1 MLKHFAAAAALC
13 AAVST
18 ANARDFGLERFASIV
33 NTIYPGYSVFAP
45 FVEAPSGADPLHLQM
60 GYVGSVWNMG
70 ADRGRGG
77 SGSTYSHGDFNY
89 CNPIQAV
96 MPPAR
101 NTARVQ
107 NWRYRTE
114 ITLTGDFTVTGATP
128 NDTIFKL
135 TAIDAKYINSVTVD
149 IKNTVRYSVP
159 YDVLKNWSSEAL
171 ARCPTL
177 GANRVLTSA
186 IAGDVTVKIYFVAGV
201 SATLQFDI
209 ASKVK
214 ANLGFNVTPV
224 QIGTDTAPAMV
235 LTEGNQIF
243 AIAAQPAPLR

>member
-18 ANARDFGLERFASIV
+18 ANARDFGLERFADIV
-33 NTIYPGYSVFAP
+33 NTIYPGYYVFSP
-45 FVEAPSGADPLHLQM
+45 FIEAPAANDTPHFNA
-60 GYVGSVWNMG
+60 GYIGSVWNMG
-70 ADRGRGG
+70 AEKGRNRGG
-77 SGSTYSHGDFNY
+77 TYNHGDFSY
-89 CNPIQAV
+89 CNPMQAV
-96 MPPAR
+96 MPQPR

-107 NWRYRTE
+107 NWLYKTE
-114 ITLTGDFTVTGATP
+114 IRGTGEFTVSGATP
-128 NDTIFKL
+128 SDTIFKL

-149 IKNTVRYSVP
+149 IKNTARYTLP
-159 YDVLKNWSSEAL
+159 YNVLKDWSSAAL
-171 ARCPTL
+171 ASCPTL
-177 GANRVLTSA
+177 GANRVLMSA

-243 AIAAQPAPLR
+243 AVAVRPTPLP